1 MESGINEDA
10 DVSIPTAEGVNSAE
24 EPKDCYRL
32 LVSRLV
38 EYFNRTGRSEVP
50 SKGLELSVIAG
61 LSSWT
66 VRKALKYAE
75 FQLNQPFARTITR
88 EDAIQRANALKS
100 AKQ

>member
-10 DVSIPTAEGVNSAE
+10 DVRIPTAEGVNSAE
-24 EPKDCYRL
+24 DPADCYKL

-38 EYFNRTGRSEVP
+38 EYFNRTGRNEVP
-50 SKGLELSVIAG
+50 SKGLELSVISG

-88 EDAIQRANALKS
+88 EDAIQRANKLK
-100 AKQ
+100 

>member
-1 MESGINEDA
+1 VKKVESGISEDA

-24 EPKDCYRL
+24 EPADCYKL
-32 LVSRLV
+32 LVNRLV

-50 SKGLELSVIAG
+50 AKGLELSVIAR

-75 FQLNQPFARTITR
+75 FQLNQPFGRTITK
-88 EDAIQRANALKS
+88 EDAIQRASKLK
-100 AKQ
+100 